1 LLDEAFATAT
11 RQNANCS
18 ELAKF
23 SEIKNGLEKFKGVW
37 DGVDDL
43 KTEFFEGL
51 ISSQIALK
59 DLRVSMRKEKK
70 THIVCGHFGNR
81 STPVT
86 ALRSR
91 PTAKTICSLSSLS
104 ASRRQRTT
112 HQCQASRLGTS
123 GKCRNRQN
131 WQQVALKIQGSISL
145 LSVRLRNDRRCISLV
160 LCLSLVFSC
169 SNPTQYLAI

>member
-1 LLDEAFATAT
+1 LLDEAFAKATA
-11 RQNANCS
+11 QNANCS

-70 THIVCGHFGNR
+70 DTHCLWALWEQIDAFHGIAITAHCKNDMQSFLAVCI
-81 STPVT
+81 
-86 ALRSR
+86 AQ
-91 PTAKTICSLSSLS
+91 AKNNASMPSFPAWHVRKMSESAKLAAGSAENTRIDILAKCS
-104 ASRRQRTT
+104 A
-112 HQCQASRLGTS
+112 
-123 GKCRNRQN
+123 
-131 WQQVALKIQGSISL
+131 
-145 LSVRLRNDRRCISLV
+145 
-160 LCLSLVFSC
+160 
-169 SNPTQYLAI
+169 